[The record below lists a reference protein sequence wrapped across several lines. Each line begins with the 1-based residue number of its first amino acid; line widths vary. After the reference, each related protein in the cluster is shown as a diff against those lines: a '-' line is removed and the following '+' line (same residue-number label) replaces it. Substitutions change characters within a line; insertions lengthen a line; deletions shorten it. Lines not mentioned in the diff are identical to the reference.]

1 MSFCMG
7 AIGGGTTLSMVI
19 GVIVGLIGIAGCSV
33 NYPIYK
39 RMIEKGK
46 QKYGSD
52 IIRLAKEIAEE
63 K

>member
-1 MSFCMG
+1 MEYLIFLL
-7 AIGGGTTLSMVI
+7 AVI
-19 GVIVGLIGIAGCSV
+19 CVIVGIVGIVGCSV

-39 RMIEKGK
+39 SMIEKGK

-63 K
+63 E

>member
-1 MSFCMG
+1 MEHANFIY
-7 AIGGGTTLSMVI
+7 AILPII
-19 GVIVGLIGIAGCSV
+19 GLVGIAGCSI